1 MENKYSNS
9 QPFKVRLVNGDNIYR
24 VDVESAKERHAEYCR
39 NIVDVPPGSYLSD
52 IIGEDYMNWQPGD
65 DIWLN
70 TTCGSGKT
78 TLVMIVLEYFIR
90 LGYKVL
96 YLTNRKQLMNQ
107 VKIIAAKK
115 LRHAAKDMPPEFLD
129 LIENLDNKIYFANY
143 QGLVN
148 AYKNSSKYKPEVF
161 EGHKVLLVCDEAHW
175 FTSDCL
181 FSEGPDIVLDKLL
194 RQFSSAITLYMTS
207 TDWDIYSVI
216 GRRLAEIHPERYIP
230 SYSGYVPPQPGYSS
244 SVDYSNSHLPYEL
257 AFNACYISKGFD
269 NGNVKAYSFK
279 SYDDIVERIKNTPAS
294 EKWLIYADTKEHG
307 YELHSKIQDSVFI
320 FSEDQNHKLTD
331 SGKAEK
337 AAVVTE
343 EKFEHRVLIAT
354 SILDCGTSISD
365 KEVKHVVINSIDPVT
380 TMQFVGRIR
389 RSSSPLNIYFNDR
402 SVAEI
407 NGRLR
412 NIDTDIDLANALVSN
427 IGNRRSNDPDGYAR
441 MLLSSRIYDSN
452 GELQLNRFAYAKTES
467 LKDYL
472 MYLVDPNRELG
483 EKTFLKHQL
492 ELFGFSL
499 DECHDLGVDKAQK
512 AISDISALIDT
523 VVDKELNESEYKD
536 FSDKLDDLLN
546 HEYGSTIIRK
556 GHTHTPQIYNKRF
569 SDKGIPYEVT
579 CKAGDTGK
587 IYFFRKIQGI
597 DKDKGTDNGAA

>member
-1 MENKYSNS
+1 
-9 QPFKVRLVNGDNIYR
+9 
-24 VDVESAKERHAEYCR
+24 
-39 NIVDVPPGSYLSD
+39 
-52 IIGEDYMNWQPGD
+52 
-65 DIWLN
+65 
-70 TTCGSGKT
+70 
-78 TLVMIVLEYFIR
+78 
-90 LGYKVL
+90 
-96 YLTNRKQLMNQ
+96 
-107 VKIIAAKK
+107 
-115 LRHAAKDMPPEFLD
+115 
-129 LIENLDNKIYFANY
+129 
-143 QGLVN
+143 
-148 AYKNSSKYKPEVF
+148 
-161 EGHKVLLVCDEAHW
+161 
-175 FTSDCL
+175 
-181 FSEGPDIVLDKLL
+181 
-194 RQFSSAITLYMTS
+194 
-207 TDWDIYSVI
+207 
-216 GRRLAEIHPERYIP
+216 
-230 SYSGYVPPQPGYSS
+230 
-244 SVDYSNSHLPYEL
+244 
-257 AFNACYISKGFD
+257 
-269 NGNVKAYSFK
+269 
-279 SYDDIVERIKNTPAS
+279 
-294 EKWLIYADTKEHG
+294 
-307 YELHSKIQDSVFI
+307 
-320 FSEDQNHKLTD
+320 
-331 SGKAEK
+331 
-337 AAVVTE
+337 
-343 EKFEHRVLIAT
+343 
-354 SILDCGTSISD
+354 
-365 KEVKHVVINSIDPVT
+365 
-380 TMQFVGRIR
+380 MQFVGRIR